1 MRLSAPT
8 NKTFFP
14 ALVLIMLGIAVW
26 VAPFGEDVDRSVAFW
41 LVVAG
46 GLLLTL
52 GSVFN
57 RI

>member
-1 MRLSAPT
+1 MRLITPT

-14 ALVLIMLGIAVW
+14 ALVLIVPGIAIWGLQV
-26 VAPFGEDVDRSVAFW
+26 GEDVGPDVAFW
-41 LVVAG
+41 LVTG
-46 GLLLTL
+46 GGVLLIL

>member
-14 ALVLIMLGIAVW
+14 ALVLIVLGVLLWVTAVGD
-26 VAPFGEDVDRSVAFW
+26 GEVAFW
-41 LVVAG
+41 LVTGGG
-46 GLLLTL
+46 GLLVL